1 MFTHIKDIR
10 HLSVKQIKKNLKIA
24 RTPQAKPF
32 YTTLNVLNEFKTK
45 DTIMIATASR
55 FAEIVRPDRPS
66 QSGID
71 EQEVARSVRNL
82 LRALGEDPDRAG
94 LRDTPGRVARMYAE
108 LLAGTEEDPADHLG
122 RVFEARYDEIVLVR
136 NIDFYSLCEH
146 HLLPFYG
153 TAHVAYLPQDKVVG
167 LSKLART
174 VDTFARRPQLQEQL
188 TTQIADALMQHLDA
202 RGALVVLEAE
212 HLCMKIRGVQK
223 ANASMV
229 TSAVRGVFKDNPTTR
244 AEAFALLKG
253 TL

>member
-1 MFTHIKDIR
+1 
-10 HLSVKQIKKNLKIA
+10 
-24 RTPQAKPF
+24 
-32 YTTLNVLNEFKTK
+32 
-45 DTIMIATASR
+45 MIASASR
-55 FAEIVRPDRPS
+55 FAEMASVGTPG
-66 QSGID
+66 QVGID
-71 EQEVARSVRNL
+71 EWEVARSIRNL
-82 LRALGEDPDRAG
+82 LRALGEDPDREG
-94 LRDTPGRVARMYAE
+94 LRDTPDRVARMYRE
-108 LLAGTEEDPADHLG
+108 LLAGAEKDPADHLG

-153 TAHVAYLPQDKVVG
+153 TAHIAYLPNVKVVG

-188 TTQIADALMQHLDA
+188 TTQIADALMGHLDA

-223 ANASMV
+223 ANASMI

-253 TL
+253 TT